1 MLSFRTILLW
11 LAFLLLI
18 FQFFWDY
25 SSNLI
30 IGIIYYM
37 LPTLVLLLWFGI
49 SLFSRDRIR
58 IHPEKTTKLTLQL
71 LRYLRPLA
79 SITIVL
85 GALLK
90 YSRYSEGNIL
100 LTIGLFFMA
109 AYSTILNRIG
119 EPSSDKPNDIIDDQ
133 DFLNGHH

>member
-11 LAFLLLI
+11 LAFFLLI
-18 FQFFWDY
+18 LQYFWDY

-37 LPTLVLLLWFGI
+37 LPTLLLVLWFGI
-49 SLFSRDRIR
+49 SLFSKDKIR
-58 IHPEKTTKLTLQL
+58 IHPDKITPLMLQL
-71 LRYLRPLA
+71 LRFLRPLA
-79 SITIVL
+79 SISIVL

-90 YSRYSEGNIL
+90 YSHFSEGNFL
-100 LTIGLFFMA
+100 LAMGLFFMA
-109 AYSTILNRIG
+109 VYSTILNRIG
-119 EPSSDKPNDIIDDQ
+119 ESTSDKPNDIIDDQ